1 MDFQSEY
8 RKRLASLEEAA
19 SVVKSGSRIYMS
31 GNAASPFT
39 LARALADRRDELR
52 DVEVLHV
59 LLLGDDPLVKDE
71 MEGHFRHNSL
81 FVGPADRQAV
91 NEGRADYT
99 PVFLHEIPGVIRS
112 GVLGIDVAFLHVSPP
127 DNNGYM
133 SLGVECMI
141 SKAAAESAKM
151 VIVEA
156 NDKMP
161 RVLGDCFIHVSQVD
175 KIVEISRDLPEL
187 PRSDPSEIEKEIGRH
202 VGSLV
207 EDGSTIQIGIG
218 GISSAVLI
226 AVADKKDLGVHSE
239 MVSDEIVKAIHQGI
253 ITGKRKTLH
262 PNKVIATFM
271 FGSRE
276 VYRFAHD
283 NPVFELHPV
292 DYTNHPAVIA
302 RNDRMVAIN
311 SAIEVDLTGQVC
323 SDSIGARI
331 YSGFGGQ
338 VDFMRGAA
346 QSKGGKP
353 IIALPATARKGEVSR
368 IVPFLKPGAGVV
380 TTRADVHYVV
390 TERGVADLHGKNLRD
405 RALALIGIADPQFRE
420 ELERSARKRRLI

>member
-1 MDFQSEY
+1 
-8 RKRLASLEEAA
+8 
-19 SVVKSGSRIYMS
+19 
-31 GNAASPFT
+31 
-39 LARALADRRDELR
+39 
-52 DVEVLHV
+52 
-59 LLLGDDPLVKDE
+59 
-71 MEGHFRHNSL
+71 
-81 FVGPADRQAV
+81 
-91 NEGRADYT
+91 
-99 PVFLHEIPGVIRS
+99 
-112 GVLGIDVAFLHVSPP
+112 
-127 DNNGYM
+127 
-133 SLGVECMI
+133 
-141 SKAAAESAKM
+141 
-151 VIVEA
+151 
-156 NDKMP
+156 
-161 RVLGDCFIHVSQVD
+161 VD

>member
-8 RKRLASLEEAA
+8 RKRLTSLEEAV
-19 SVVKSGSRIYMS
+19 SVVRSGSRIYIS

-39 LARALADRRDELR
+39 MARALADRRDELR
-52 DVEVLHV
+52 DVEIVHV
-59 LLLGDDPLVKDE
+59 LLLGDDPLAKDD

-99 PVFLHEIPGVIRS
+99 PVFLYEIPGLFRA
-112 GVLGIDVAFLHVSPP
+112 GILDLDVAFLHLSPP

-133 SLGVECMI
+133 SLGVECMT

-151 VIVEA
+151 VIVEV

-161 RVLGDCFIHVSQVD
+161 RVLGDCFVHVSQVD

-187 PRSDPSEIEKEIGRH
+187 PSSDPSDIETEIGRH
-202 VGSLV
+202 IGDLV
-207 EDGSTIQIGIG
+207 EDGSTIQLGIG
-218 GISSAVLI
+218 GISSAALR
-226 AVADKKDLGVHSE
+226 AMAGKRDLGVHTE

-276 VYRFAHD
+276 VYTFAHD

-302 RNDRMVAIN
+302 KNDKMVAIN

-338 VDFMRGAA
+338 VDFIRGAA

-353 IIALPATARKGEVSR
+353 IIALPATAKEGSLSR
-368 IVPFLKPGAGVV
+368 IVPFLSPGAGVV

-390 TERGVADLHGKNLRD
+390 TEHGVADLHGKSLRD
-405 RALALIGIADPQFRE
+405 RALALIGIADPRFRDD
-420 ELERSARKRRLI
+420 LERSAKERKLI